1 MLRTISR
8 TCCFAVMHWLLI
20 ISVISTAA
28 AEVIIR
34 PTPDGGVQ
42 PRMLV
47 DSHGTVHLLYFKKR
61 LSAPSAREGNLYY
74 RQYLVAENRFG
85 TPIKVSSQ
93 AFNVQTVSISRA
105 SMALDGA
112 GRVHV
117 IWYLPRAEQYYYARS
132 NTQRNQFEPQ
142 QSMVSEYVDGID
154 AGAEIAAYGT
164 QVAIVW
170 GAGALVREYERTA
183 FVRLSHDSGSSFGP
197 EMMVSDPE
205 LGACACCSLA
215 SEYMSDSELII
226 AYRSA
231 LNGIGRH
238 MQLLTLS
245 LVDNEVSG
253 AAYGPVDELQ
263 QWELSACPLST
274 NDIAIDAN
282 LDRWLI
288 FETAS
293 RIVQKN
299 LNSER
304 PPSLVGEPFS
314 QTRQKNPAVAFNNK
328 GQRLIVWGEAI
339 SHSRGGRLN
348 MRLFEGETAE
358 NNIDFTEEITIP
370 NFSFPAAASLPNGD
384 FLVLY

>member
-1 MLRTISR
+1 
-8 TCCFAVMHWLLI
+8 
-20 ISVISTAA
+20 
-28 AEVIIR
+28 
-34 PTPDGGVQ
+34 
-42 PRMLV
+42 
-47 DSHGTVHLLYFKKR
+47 
-61 LSAPSAREGNLYY
+61 
-74 RQYLVAENRFG
+74 
-85 TPIKVSSQ
+85 
-93 AFNVQTVSISRA
+93 
-105 SMALDGA
+105 
-112 GRVHV
+112 
-117 IWYLPRAEQYYYARS
+117 
-132 NTQRNQFEPQ
+132 
-142 QSMVSEYVDGID
+142 
-154 AGAEIAAYGT
+154 
-164 QVAIVW
+164 
-170 GAGALVREYERTA
+170 
-183 FVRLSHDSGSSFGP
+183 
-197 EMMVSDPE
+197 MVSDPE

-238 MQLLTLS
+238 MQLLTLN

-314 QTRQKNPAVAFNNK
+314 QTRQKNPAVAFNNH

-358 NNIDFTEEITIP
+358 NNVDFTEEITIP